1 MYAGITALQNQKSQT
16 NDVIMK
22 MSSREGEIVEFKRQV
37 SITEDPKIN
46 IWLTKVDNEMRFSLA
61 TFLEEVMSDI
71 TKA

>member
-1 MYAGITALQNQKSQT
+1 
-16 NDVIMK
+16 MK